1 MTGEQAA
8 PDGRT
13 APTGLSAL
21 TGLRVVE
28 IGVWVAAP
36 SAGALLAD
44 WGAEVI
50 KVEPPNGDPMR
61 SAFGSLGIGKDFPNP
76 AFAQDNR
83 GKRSVVLD
91 LRGPEAREQ
100 LEQLLATADVFL
112 TNLRPDALDSLG
124 LEPGATVERHP
135 RLVYCSVSGYGLR
148 GEDRNRPAY
157 DIGAFWARS
166 GLSVQLANSEGVP
179 LNARGGIG
187 DHISGLAAL
196 AGLLAAVLEQRQ
208 TGRGRVVEVSLLRT
222 GTYVLGWDLSLQET
236 VGKVAKAEARH
247 SNQTPLMNS
256 YRTKDGRWLF
266 FTGLEAD
273 RHIDP
278 VLRALGRSDLRDD
291 PRFENARALRQNRTE
306 VIAAL
311 DEIVGER
318 TLDEWAERLD
328 AEGVWWAPAQGPA
341 NVLEDPQLAAN
352 DGFLTL
358 RPDPD
363 GRIRRSI
370 NGPVSFSDLPVDQA
384 APAPLLGEHTDEV
397 LAELAE
403 LAERSAA
410 GWSAPEESAQA

>member
-1 MTGEQAA
+1 M
-8 PDGRT
+8 
-13 APTGLSAL
+13 
-21 TGLRVVE
+21 
-28 IGVWVAAP
+28 
-36 SAGALLAD
+36 
-44 WGAEVI
+44 
-50 KVEPPNGDPMR
+50 
-61 SAFGSLGIGKDFPNP
+61 
-76 AFAQDNR
+76 
-83 GKRSVVLD
+83 
-91 LRGPEAREQ
+91 
-100 LEQLLATADVFL
+100 
-112 TNLRPDALDSLG
+112 
-124 LEPGATVERHP
+124 
-135 RLVYCSVSGYGLR
+135 SGYGLR
-148 GEDRNRPAY
+148 GQDRNRPAY

-256 YRTKDGRWLF
+256 YRTKDDRWLF

-273 RHIDP
+273 RHIEP
-278 VLRALGRSDLRDD
+278 VLRALGRPDLRDD

-306 VIAAL
+306 VIAVL
-311 DEIVGER
+311 DDIVGAR

-341 NVLEDPQLAAN
+341 DVLEDPQLAAN

-358 RPDPD
+358 PPDPD
-363 GRIRRSI
+363 GRIRRSV
-370 NGPVSFSDLPVDQA
+370 NGPISFSDLPVGAA

-397 LAELAE
+397 LAELADGRAARPNA
-403 LAERSAA
+403 AE
-410 GWSAPEESAQA
+410 GSAQA

>member
-1 MTGEQAA
+1 M
-8 PDGRT
+8 
-13 APTGLSAL
+13 
-21 TGLRVVE
+21 
-28 IGVWVAAP
+28 GVWVAAP

-44 WGAEVI
+44 WGADVI

-61 SAFGSLGIGKDFPNP
+61 SAFGSLGIGQDFPNP

-91 LRGPEAREQ
+91 LRQTEARER
-100 LEQLLATADVFL
+100 LEELLATADVFL
-112 TNLRPDALDSLG
+112 TNLRPDALDGLD
-124 LEPGATVERHP
+124 LEPAATVARHP

-166 GLSVQLANSEGVP
+166 GLSVQLANSDGVP

-236 VGKVAKAEARH
+236 LGKVAKSEARH
-247 SNQTPLMNS
+247 ANQTPLMNS
-256 YRTKDGRWLF
+256 YRTKDGRWFF

-278 VLRALGRSDLRDD
+278 VLRALGRTDLRAD
-291 PRFENARALRQNRTE
+291 PRFADAKALRKNRTE
-306 VIAAL
+306 VIAVL
-311 DEIVGER
+311 DDIVGER

-341 NVLEDPQLAAN
+341 DVLADPQLAAN
-352 DGFLTL
+352 DGFLRLPDDTDGTTAAIHQRPGELL
-358 RPDPD
+358 RPARRP
-363 GRIRRSI
+363 GGAGAASSASTPRRSWPSSRARRDA
-370 NGPVSFSDLPVDQA
+370 GGASGQA
-384 APAPLLGEHTDEV
+384 
-397 LAELAE
+397 
-403 LAERSAA
+403 
-410 GWSAPEESAQA
+410 

>member
-1 MTGEQAA
+1 MTDGQDAKNEPDEQAQ
-8 PDGRT
+8 PI
-13 APTGLSAL
+13 GLSAL

-28 IGVWVAAP
+28 MGVWVAAP

-44 WGAEVI
+44 WGADVI

-61 SAFGSLGIGKDFPNP
+61 SAFGSLGIGQDFPNP

-91 LRGPEAREQ
+91 LRRTEAREQ
-100 LEQLLATADVFL
+100 LEELLSTADVFL
-112 TNLRPDALDSLG
+112 TNLRPDALDGLD
-124 LEPGATVERHP
+124 LEPAATVARHP

-166 GLSVQLANSEGVP
+166 GLSVQLANSDGVP

-196 AGLLAAVLEQRQ
+196 AGLLAALLEQRQ

-236 VGKVAKAEARH
+236 VGKVAKSEARH

-256 YRTKDGRWLF
+256 YRTRDGRWFF

-278 VLRALGRSDLRDD
+278 VLRALGRTDLRAD
-291 PRFENARALRQNRTE
+291 PRFADARALRKNRTE
-306 VIAAL
+306 VIAVL
-311 DEIVGER
+311 DDIVGER
-318 TLDEWAERLD
+318 TLDEWAERLN

-341 NVLEDPQLAAN
+341 DVLADPQLAAN
-352 DGFLTL
+352 DGFLQL
-358 RPDPD
+358 PDDPD
-363 GRIRRSI
+363 GTARRSI
-370 NGPVSFSDLPVDQA
+370 NGPVSFSDLPVGRA
-384 APAPLLGEHTDEV
+384 APAPLLGEHTEQV
-397 LAELAE
+397 LAELRA
-403 LAERSAA
+403 LPDA
-410 GWSAPEESAQA
+410 GGEPAQA

>member
-1 MTGEQAA
+1 MTDQ
-8 PDGRT
+8 
-13 APTGLSAL
+13 TGHTETSEPAGLTAL

-28 IGVWVAAP
+28 MGVWVAAP

-44 WGAEVI
+44 WGADVI
-50 KVEPPNGDPMR
+50 KVEPPHGDPMR

-91 LRGPEAREQ
+91 LRQPESRQ
-100 LEQLLATADVFL
+100 RLEELLSTADVFL
-112 TNLRPDALDSLG
+112 TNLRPDALDGLG
-124 LEPGATVERHP
+124 LEPAATVDRHP

-166 GLSVQLANSEGVP
+166 GLSVQLANSDGVP

-247 SNQTPLMNS
+247 ANQTPLMNA
-256 YRTKDGRWLF
+256 YRTKDGRWFF

-278 VLRALGRSDLRDD
+278 VLRALGRTDLHSD
-291 PRFENARALRQNRTE
+291 PRFADAKALRQNRVE
-306 VIAAL
+306 VIAVL
-311 DEIVGER
+311 DDIVSQR
-318 TLDEWAERLD
+318 TLDEWAVRLD

-341 NVLEDPQLAAN
+341 DVLADAQLAAN
-352 DGFLTL
+352 DGFLQL
-358 RPDPD
+358 PAEPD
-363 GRIRRSI
+363 GKIGRSI
-370 NGPVSFSDLPVDQA
+370 NGPVSFSDLPVGPA

-397 LAELAE
+397 LAELATPRPLDE
-403 LAERSAA
+403 GR
-410 GWSAPEESAQA
+410 AQA